1 MSFYEVI
8 SVPSVTFHRQ
18 FEGPDSF
25 FVCLFVCVFAFFA
38 LVVFVVDDD
47 DDDDDHYYYCDIMV
61 MIMIIN
67 NIMIIN
73 RISISITSYT

>member
-47 DDDDDHYYYCDIMV
+47 DDDDHYYYCDIMV